1 MNRPINIV
9 LVSLNDKF
17 CRSVASSLAERL
29 DMFNADCHD
38 MLVYDLIDP
47 KAVIEKC
54 GIEYFKKREKGV
66 MENCSEYHN
75 TVLTINF
82 DLYKTH
88 SNCFINSLVL
98 FLRLP
103 EGKQDKVPNSL
114 DFELRDAFLAEN
126 SHIIV
131 SMEQKSVKKC
141 VDLIIKKMG
150 EYYENC

>member
-1 MNRPINIV
+1 MNKPINIV

-17 CRSVASSLAERL
+17 SRSVASSLASRL

-38 MLVYDLIDP
+38 MLIYDLVNP
-47 KAVIEKC
+47 KEMIEKC

-75 TVLTINF
+75 TILTIPF
-82 DLYKTH
+82 ELYKSY

-103 EGKQDKVPNSL
+103 EGKQDKVPS
-114 DFELRDAFLAEN
+114 ELNFVARDAFLAEN
-126 SHIIV
+126 SHIIIAI
-131 SMEQKSVKKC
+131 EQKSVKKC
-141 VDLIIKKMG
+141 VEKIINKMG